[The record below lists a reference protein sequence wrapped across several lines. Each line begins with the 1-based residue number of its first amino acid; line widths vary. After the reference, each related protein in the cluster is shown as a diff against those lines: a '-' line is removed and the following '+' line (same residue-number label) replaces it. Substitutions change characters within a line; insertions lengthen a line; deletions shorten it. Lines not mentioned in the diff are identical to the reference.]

1 MLQSLNLEPVAPNAG
16 TLLAGP
22 LSAASAAE

>member
-1 MLQSLNLEPVAPNAG
+1 LTRWANDAG

-22 LSAASAAE
+22 LRVEDLPHRGLF